1 MLKVGITGGIGSG
14 KSLIR
19 KIFAIEGHPVYD
31 ADYAGK
37 WLLNNDETVKL
48 FVRKA
53 FGDSIYNSEG
63 KLDRK
68 HMASIVFADKEKL
81 KNLTDIV
88 HPAVALHSMDWFKKI
103 KGNAKFA
110 IKEAAVLFES
120 GSYKAL
126 DKIITV
132 TAPLDLRIKRV
143 MKRDNTNKEEV
154 LKRAEKQMSDEEK
167 IALSDYVIENFGRNK
182 LLPQVLDIKKKL
194 ENV

>member
-19 KIFAIEGHPVYD
+19 KMFAIEGIPVYD

-37 WLLNNDETVKL
+37 WLLNNDETVKH
-48 FVRKA
+48 FVKKV
-53 FGDSIYNSEG
+53 FGDSIYDANG
-63 KLDRK
+63 NLNRK
-68 HMASIVFADKEKL
+68 EMANIVFGDKAML
-81 KNLTDIV
+81 KKLTDIV
-88 HPAVALHSMDWFKKI
+88 HPAVGIHSMEWFKKI
-103 KGNAKFA
+103 KRPAKFA

-132 TAPLDLRIKRV
+132 TAPLELRVKRV
-143 MKRDNTNKEEV
+143 MKRDRTSEEEV

-167 IALSDYVIENFGRNK
+167 IKKSDFVIENYGTIK
-182 LLPQVLDIKKKL
+182 LIPQVLDIKRQL
-194 ENV
+194 E